1 MHITHEPEAHKIIQ
15 PTGMYVFYL
24 KYLYNIYVFNTATGD
39 LSLSVMRPDCVA
51 DILFISYCRG
61 LECV

>member
-1 MHITHEPEAHKIIQ
+1 MLITYEPEVHKIIQ

-24 KYLYNIYVFNTATGD
+24 KYVYIICVFNTATGT
-39 LSLSVMRPDCVA
+39 LSLSVMRPDCEA
-51 DILFISYCRG
+51 DILFISYYRG